1 MRFTASTA
9 WLIIIPTLLP
19 ITLSL
24 TENYLTS
31 VLLNLL
37 TWNQEK
43 NYAIKTIHSTNT
55 NPITFWVS
63 RGLVI
68 TAGINAVGFVSHWK
82 QRKKIFVAGTIPKFQ
97 EKTIII
103 FGECSSVHD
112 ITKWM
117 SYIWWHHTQMQEKLE
132 MCCNSRN
139 FRRSYL
145 RNYKHV
151 YNIYIVTIRAWV
163 YTTLYMLQILF
174 NKNFL
179 ICRNPIFGID
189 I

>member
-24 TENYLTS
+24 RENYLTS

-55 NPITFWVS
+55 NPITFRVS

-117 SYIWWHHTQMQEKLE
+117 SYI
-132 MCCNSRN
+132 
-139 FRRSYL
+139 
-145 RNYKHV
+145 
-151 YNIYIVTIRAWV
+151 
-163 YTTLYMLQILF
+163 
-174 NKNFL
+174 
-179 ICRNPIFGID
+179 
-189 I
+189 

>member
-1 MRFTASTA
+1 M
-9 WLIIIPTLLP
+9 
-19 ITLSL
+19 
-24 TENYLTS
+24 
-31 VLLNLL
+31 

-55 NPITFWVS
+55 NPITFRVS

-82 QRKKIFVAGTIPKFQ
+82 QRKKIFVAETIPKFQ
-97 EKTIII
+97 EKAIII
-103 FGECSSVHD
+103 FWGCSSVHD

-132 MCCNSRN
+132 MCCNSTN

-145 RNYKHV
+145 HNYKHV
-151 YNIYIVTIRAWV
+151 YNIYIVTIRASEF
-163 YTTLYMLQILF
+163 TQLC
-174 NKNFL
+174 
-179 ICRNPIFGID
+179 ICYKFYSIKTFWSAGIPYLA
-189 I
+189 